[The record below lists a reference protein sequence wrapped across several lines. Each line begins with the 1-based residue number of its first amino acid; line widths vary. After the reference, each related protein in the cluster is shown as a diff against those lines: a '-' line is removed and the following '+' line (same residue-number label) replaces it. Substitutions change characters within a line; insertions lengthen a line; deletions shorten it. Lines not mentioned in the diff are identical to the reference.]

1 MARGRTILTCLMW
14 LLLVFSI
21 TLCAS
26 ATAGSRLGT
35 SQQVVYPQALKA
47 MIMMIFAGCRCC
59 YFVGKP
65 FMLRCGK
72 VCCDDDCC

>member
-26 ATAGSRLGT
+26 ATAGARLGT
-35 SQQVVYPQALKA
+35 SQQVVYPQGTYIYSILMVSVLLFRWETFHAS
-47 MIMMIFAGCRCC
+47 MWQS
-59 YFVGKP
+59 
-65 FMLRCGK
+65 MLR
-72 VCCDDDCC
+72 